1 MRLIG
6 VLGGTFDPI
15 HNGHLHLAVEVLNKL
30 NLDEIKLIPSNI
42 PPHRSATFASS
53 THRKEMVELAILDKD
68 KLSIDLCEIK
78 NQNISYTINTLKSLR
93 REFPEDALF
102 LIIGEDVFKNINTWE
117 EWESLL
123 EYSHIL
129 VTTRVENQNNDLCEE
144 IKKWRDSN
152 KTEDFNTMKKVT
164 SGYIYFINTPVI
176 KISSS
181 MIRQCYIKNES
192 VDNYLPSNV
201 TSYIEKNNLY
211 TEI

>member
-42 PPHRSATFASS
+42 PPHRSAAFASS

-117 EWESLL
+117 KWESLL

>member
-117 EWESLL
+117 KWESLL

-181 MIRQCYIKNES
+181 MIRECYIKNES

>member
-1 MRLIG
+1 MFL
-6 VLGGTFDPI
+6 
-15 HNGHLHLAVEVLNKL
+15 KL
-30 NLDEIKLIPSNI
+30 
-42 PPHRSATFASS
+42 
-53 THRKEMVELAILDKD
+53 
-68 KLSIDLCEIK
+68 K
-78 NQNISYTINTLKSLR
+78 NNISYTINTLKSLR

-117 EWESLL
+117 KWESLL

>member
-93 REFPEDALF
+93 REFSEDALF